1 MQDDALLRGAPTV
14 GETGGVVAIPDN
26 AREDK
31 GGQDGQCPPDYQSGT
46 ENKGKKM
53 LMNEY

>member
-1 MQDDALLRGAPTV
+1 MQDDALLWGAPTV
-14 GETGGVVAIPDN
+14 EETGGVVAIPDN